1 MLVFEVFIDLGLG
14 VPVFLAIEIDT
25 ILFDFLAVQNVLLS
39 LLLHAPLLI
48 NRLHV
53 QITSYLCLHLF
64 RHLHLQVL
72 VNLQLAEAGQ
82 VC

>member
-14 VPVFLAIEIDT
+14 VPVFLAIEINT
-25 ILFDFLAVQNVLLS
+25 ILFDFLAVLNVLLS

-53 QITSYLCLHLF
+53 
-64 RHLHLQVL
+64 
-72 VNLQLAEAGQ
+72 
-82 VC
+82 